1 MLPELSRIK
10 GLHPGVILQREIK
23 LRGMKNYEF
32 ANSINEYPQTIS
44 AIIKER
50 RGINPHLSIKLGNSL
65 GVDED
70 YFMLLQASYDVKKA
84 TDTAVNRISP
94 DLSKIRQIL
103 FWDTDFE
110 KIDWI
115 KHRRSVL
122 KRIFER
128 GNDSEIREIIS
139 FYGLNTI
146 RGELKNLKND
156 FLPSFQ
162 ENLKKYGIL

>member
-1 MLPELSRIK
+1 MLPELSKIK

-32 ANSINEYPQTIS
+32 ANAINEYPQTIS

-65 GVDED
+65 GVEDD

-84 TDTAVNRISP
+84 GDTAVSISP
-94 DLSKIRQIL
+94 DLSKIREIL

-115 KHRRSVL
+115 KQ
-122 KRIFER
+122 KRAVIKRFFER
-128 GNDSEIREIIS
+128 GNDAEIKEIIS

-146 RGELKNLKND
+146 RGELKNVRND
-156 FLPSFQ
+156 FLPSFR
-162 ENLKKYGIL
+162 ENLEKYGISE